1 MAPESKPP
9 APVARHVPVLA
20 DEAMAWL
27 AVRPGGTYVDCTVGL
42 AGHAA
47 RIAAAVKGGRLIAL
61 DRDPAS
67 VALAREG
74 LDPFPD
80 VTVLHRNYGDLGA
93 VLDELGVEQV
103 DGILIDAGLSSTQ
116 LDDPDRGFSFQKE
129 GPLDMRL
136 DPTSGPTARER
147 LATMSEPEL
156 ARVLKEYGDVG
167 PARRIAA
174 AIVRRRGGPGLE
186 TTKDLAEAIAEAL
199 PFVRDRLPEETRTCF
214 MAIRVLVNDELRWL
228 ETGLEQAI
236 HALAP
241 AGRLVVIAFHSGEDR
256 VCKRV
261 LRNAGRPR
269 RERYPDGR
277 TRAVHAPGLAVLT
290 RRPVRPSAEEVR
302 ENPRARNARLRAAE
316 RL

>member
-1 MAPESKPP
+1 
-9 APVARHVPVLA
+9 
-20 DEAMAWL
+20 MAWL

-47 RIAAAVKGGRLIAL
+47 RIATALKGGRLIAL

-67 VALAREG
+67 VALARER
-74 LDPFPD
+74 LDPFHN

-103 DGILIDAGLSSTQ
+103 DGILIDAGVSSTQ

-136 DPTSGPTARER
+136 DPTSGPTALER
-147 LATMSEPEL
+147 LATISEPEL

-214 MAIRVLVNDELRWL
+214 MAIRMLVNDELRWL
-228 ETGLEQAI
+228 EIGLDQAI
-236 HALAP
+236 DALAP

-256 VCKRV
+256 VVKRV
-261 LRNAGRPR
+261 LRDAGRPR

-277 TRAVHAPGLAVLT
+277 TRAIHAPRLAVLT

-302 ENPRARNARLRAAE
+302 ENPRARSARLRAGE
-316 RL
+316 RS

>member
-9 APVARHVPVLA
+9 APFPRHVPVLA
-20 DEAMAWL
+20 DEVMAWL
-27 AVRPGGTYVDCTVGL
+27 NVRAGGTYVDCTVGL

-47 RIAAAVKGGRLIAL
+47 RIAKALKGGRLIAL

-67 VALAREG
+67 VALACER
-74 LDPFPD
+74 LDPFHK

-93 VLDELGVEQV
+93 VLDEVGVEQA
-103 DGILIDAGLSSTQ
+103 DGILIDAGLSSRQ

-147 LATMSEPEL
+147 LATISEPEL
-156 ARVLKEYGDVG
+156 ARVLKAYGDVG

-174 AIVRRRGGPGLE
+174 AIVRRRGGRGLE
-186 TTKDLAEAIAEAL
+186 TTKDLAEAVAEAL
-199 PFVRDRLPEETRTCF
+199 PFVRERLPEETRTCF
-214 MAIRVLVNDELRWL
+214 MAIRVLVNEELRWL

-236 HALAP
+236 DALAP
-241 AGRLVVIAFHSGEDR
+241 AGRLVVIAFNSNEDGI
-256 VCKRV
+256 VKRV

-269 RERYPDGR
+269 HERYPDGR
-277 TRAVHAPGLAVLT
+277 TRAVHAPRLAVLT
-290 RRPVRPSAEEVR
+290 RRPVRPSAQEVR
-302 ENPRARNARLRAAE
+302 ENPRASSGRLRAAQ